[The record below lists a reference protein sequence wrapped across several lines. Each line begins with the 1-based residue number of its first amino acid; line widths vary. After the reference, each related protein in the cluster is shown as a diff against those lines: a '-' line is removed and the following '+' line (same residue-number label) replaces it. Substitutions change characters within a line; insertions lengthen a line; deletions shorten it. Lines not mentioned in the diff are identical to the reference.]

1 MKGRLLVLCLLA
13 LAAAAADAQTLYV
26 SDRLEITLRT
36 GTSTQHSIVR
46 MLPSGTPLTVL
57 EVDAGAGYTRVRTGE
72 GTDGWVLSRYLMDRP
87 AAREQLAALTAR
99 AQTLDGRTGELG
111 TVVADLTEERDTLLA
126 ERDGL
131 GAELEDVRAELER
144 IRRLSAAAVELDTV
158 NRELRSRLAAAE
170 QAGDGLRAEIAVLK
184 RNTQR
189 DWFLAGAGVLLLGIV
204 LGVVVPRLRVRRRSR
219 WGDLH

>member
-1 MKGRLLVLCLLA
+1 MKLAAMKFRLLALCLLA

-36 GTSTQHSIVR
+36 GTTTQHSIVR
-46 MLPSGTPLTVL
+46 MLPSGTPVTVL
-57 EVDAGAGYTRVRTGE
+57 EVDSAAGYTRVRTRE
-72 GTDGWVLSRYLMDRP
+72 GAEGWVLTRYLMDRP
-87 AAREQLAALTAR
+87 AAREQLAALSER
-99 AQTLDGRTGELG
+99 ADALGEIM
-111 TVVADLTEERDTLLA
+111 EERDALLA

-158 NRELRSRLAAAE
+158 NRELRTRLAAVE
-170 QAGDGLRAEIAVLK
+170 QAGDGLRAEIAELK

-189 DWFLAGAGVLLLGIV
+189 DWFLAGAGVLVLGIV
-204 LGVVVPRLRVRRRSR
+204 LGIVVPRLRVRRRSR